1 MKVLLVGSGG
11 REHALAWKISQS
23 RRVKKLYCAPG
34 NAGTME
40 VAENVA
46 IPAENVPDIVQFAK
60 EQMVDLVVVG
70 PEDPLCLGLVD
81 ALTAAGI
88 RAFGPSAAAARL
100 EGDKAFAK
108 EIMRHRSV
116 PTAEAR
122 IFTKY
127 RDARAYVASR
137 DAGVVIK
144 AAGLAKGK
152 GVIVCDDPAAGLI
165 ALERVMVAREFDDA
179 GDTVVVEEKLTGP
192 EVSVLAFVDGRNIY
206 VMENAQDHK
215 PIGEGDTGPNTGGMG
230 AYSPTT
236 LLDERLLQQVEA
248 EVLVPIIDSLRSE
261 GIIYK
266 GVLYAGLMLTTGGP
280 KVLEFNCRFGD
291 PETQPILMRLKT
303 DLVDVFEAVIDEKLD
318 SITLEWD
325 PRWAVCV
332 VMASRGYPGGY
343 ESGKPISG
351 LAEAASIP
359 DVMVFHAGTRMV
371 GRQVLTAGG
380 RVLGVTAVGET
391 FEAARKRCYE
401 AVEKIHFEGAYY
413 RRDIGARAMKAPP

>member
-1 MKVLLVGSGG
+1 MRVLLVGNGG

-23 RRVKKLYCAPG
+23 RRVETIYCAPG
-34 NAGTME
+34 NSGTEE
-40 VAENVA
+40 VAENVS
-46 IPAENVPDIVQFAK
+46 IKAEDVRELVKFAG
-60 EQMVDLVVVG
+60 EQKTDLVVVG
-70 PEDPLCLGLVD
+70 PEDPLCMGLVD
-81 ALTAAGI
+81 ELSAAGI
-88 RAFGPSAAAARL
+88 RAFGPSRAAARL

-127 RDARAYVASR
+127 RDARAYVATR

-152 GVIVCDDPAAGLI
+152 GVIVCDDPAAGLL
-165 ALERVMVAREFDDA
+165 ALERVMVTREFGDA
-179 GDTVVVEEKLTGP
+179 GNTVIVEEKLTGP
-192 EVSVLAFVDGRNIY
+192 EVSVLAFVDGHNIY

-236 LLDERLLQQVEA
+236 LLDENLLRQVES
-248 EVLVPIIDSLRSE
+248 EILVPIIDSLGTQ
-261 GIIYK
+261 GIAYK

-291 PETQPILMRLKT
+291 PETQAILVRLKT
-303 DLVDVFEAVIDEKLD
+303 DLVDVLEAVIDEKLD

-325 PRWAVCV
+325 RRSAVCV
-332 VMASRGYPGGY
+332 VMASGGYPGDY
-343 ESGKPISG
+343 ENGKPISG
-351 LAEAASIP
+351 LAEAGAVP
-359 DVMVFHAGTRMV
+359 DAVVFHAGAKRV
-371 GRQVLTAGG
+371 GNQVLTAGG
-380 RVLGVTAVGET
+380 RVLGVTALGDT

-401 AVEKIHFEGAYY
+401 AVSRIRFDGAYY
-413 RRDIGARAMKAPP
+413 RRDIGAKAGN